1 VINWNILVGVGT
13 IVLAIATL
21 LLVIQNRRQVDVMLK
36 QVNMQIGQQIPH
48 LFIKQVD
55 FRPDSVEIEVQN
67 AGDVPATSVGL
78 ETQFFVIGQHLYADQ
93 EGDTEISWGEAIRW
107 RDQGKTVY
115 SKYYWTGPENPKLKF
130 ENREVNSSAVVSFFS
145 PQGVSVYFPPRTTM
159 RITTKP
165 MFGIS
170 RRTDQGLASCRW
182 FEYSEFRDFLLS
194 NDIRAVAVVMSL
206 LCKDAAEAV
215 HHQGTVASFA
225 IRTDLDR
232 SLVESSQNTQRF
244 DFIALAPTEWLSE
257 DSRITGEMYRNLRSN
272 WHVF

>member
-1 VINWNILVGVGT
+1 MDWNFLVGVGT

-21 LLVIQNRRQVDVMLK
+21 MLVIQNSRQVGVMLK
-36 QVNMQIGQQIPH
+36 QLNMQIGQQIPH

-55 FRPDSVEIEVQN
+55 FQPDSVEIEVQN
-67 AGDVPATSVGL
+67 ATDVPANSVGL
-78 ETQFFVIGQHLYADQ
+78 ETRFFVIGQHLYADQ
-93 EGDTEISWGEAIRW
+93 KGDNEISWGEAIRLHD
-107 RDQGKTVY
+107 RGETIY

-130 ENREVNSSAVVSFFS
+130 ENREVNPSAVVSFFS

-159 RITTKP
+159 RIATKP
-165 MFGIS
+165 MFLIS
-170 RRTDQGLASCRW
+170 WKGDQGLPSYRW

-206 LCKDAAEAV
+206 LCKDAAEVV
-215 HHQGTVASFA
+215 HHQGTVASFS

-232 SLVESSQNTQRF
+232 SLVESSRNVQRF
-244 DFIALAPTEWLSE
+244 DFIAPAPTEWLSE
-257 DSRITGEMYRNLRSN
+257 DSRIPGEMYQNIRSN

>member
-1 VINWNILVGVGT
+1 MIDWSFLVGIGT

-21 LLVIQNRRQVDVMLK
+21 LLVILNRRQVDVMLK

-55 FRPDSVEIEVQN
+55 FQADSVEIEVQN
-67 AGDVPATSVGL
+67 ATDVPATSVGL
-78 ETQFFVIGQHLYADQ
+78 ETRFFVIGQHLYADQ
-93 EGDTEISWGEAIRW
+93 KSDNEISWGEAIKLHER
-107 RDQGKTVY
+107 GETVY

-130 ENREVNSSAVVSFFS
+130 ENREVNPSAVVSFFS

-165 MFGIS
+165 VFGIS
-170 RRTDQGLASCRW
+170 WKGDQGLSSYRW

-206 LCKDAAEAV
+206 LCKDTAEVV
-215 HHQGTVASFA
+215 HHQGAVASFA
-225 IRTDLDR
+225 IRMDLDR
-232 SLVESSQNTQRF
+232 SLVESSQNAQRF

-257 DSRITGEMYRNLRSN
+257 DSRIPGEMYQNLRSS
-272 WHVF
+272 WHIF